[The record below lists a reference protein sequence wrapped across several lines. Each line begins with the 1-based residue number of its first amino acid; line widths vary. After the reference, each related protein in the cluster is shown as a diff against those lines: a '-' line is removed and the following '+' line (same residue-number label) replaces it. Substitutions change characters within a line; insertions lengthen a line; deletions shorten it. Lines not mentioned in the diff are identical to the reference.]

1 MAERNA
7 PEVCHEFAALHAK
20 NFLRR
25 MEKPGVRQTNPLSSN
40 SAARKERARMQSIKL
55 ADPSV
60 NSIFTIPAS
69 AWAAIANRVS
79 LVQKAAPAAS
89 IIQQFIPPFP
99 ALVTGCQQW
108 VSSTFPGI
116 IVMSRQLASYAATAI
131 DEFSELQES
140 IDALGNGGGAGE
152 AAVLA
157 QARTAIAGLS
167 TATSTL
173 QTAFVPVTAGVIAFA
188 QQNAAVDAVVA
199 RNIQRLGTDW
209 TALTNES
216 AALQQAA
223 GAVRGGWSAI
233 GDDLQS
239 VAGRQFNFTIPFIL
253 SLDIGS
259 ALLAWTNIEERAS
272 AFATEALG
280 S

>member
-1 MAERNA
+1 
-7 PEVCHEFAALHAK
+7 VCHEFAALHAK
-20 NFLRR
+20 NFPGR
-25 MEKPGVRQTNPLSSN
+25 MEKRGVRQTNPLSGN
-40 SAARKERARMQSIKL
+40 SATEKGRARMPSIKL

-79 LVQKAAPAAS
+79 LVQRATPAVS
-89 IIQQFIPPFP
+89 LIQNFIPPFP
-99 ALVTGCQQW
+99 ALVAGCQQW
-108 VSSTFPGI
+108 VASTFPGI
-116 IVMSRQLASYAATAI
+116 IVMSRQLASYAAI
-131 DEFSELQES
+131 SIGEFSDLQES
-140 IDALGNGGGAGE
+140 IDALDNGAGPGE
-152 AAVLA
+152 SEVLA
-157 QARTAIAGLS
+157 QARTAIARLS
-167 TATSTL
+167 MATSTL

-209 TALTNES
+209 TALTSES

-239 VAGRQFNFTIPFIL
+239 VAGTQFNFTIPFIL